1 MLSLEPGTSVK
12 YGHILQLHY
21 ECNCSIAA
29 TVKTC
34 EGIFNADTLEGISVT
49 LRVRHMFDTC
59 NKIKEYTQ
67 ALSHTRLKQL
77 KAYCENEFAIIVAVS
92 EQLNVSPVS
101 QSRDDEDVMDMQQT
115 LPSMPTH
122 TAISPAN
129 HHCYSK

>member
-1 MLSLEPGTSVK
+1 MKRSARLKCGAATSHIATYACDLLSLEPGTSVK

-34 EGIFNADTLEGISVT
+34 DGIFNAETLEGISVA

-67 ALSHTRLKQL
+67 ALSHTRLNQL
-77 KAYCENEFAIIVAVS
+77 KAYCENELEIIVAVS

-101 QSRDDEDVMDMQQT
+101 QPRDDQDVMDMQ
-115 LPSMPTH
+115 
-122 TAISPAN
+122 
-129 HHCYSK
+129 